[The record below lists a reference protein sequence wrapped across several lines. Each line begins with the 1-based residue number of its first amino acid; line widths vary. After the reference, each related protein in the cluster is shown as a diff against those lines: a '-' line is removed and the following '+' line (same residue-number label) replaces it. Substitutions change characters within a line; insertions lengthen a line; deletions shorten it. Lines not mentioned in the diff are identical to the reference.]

1 LCFAERSGKFEMEI
15 MRPPAYPARAVVG
28 EDKMDLKRNLPA
40 TLKATAAT
48 AAAMACLLAAPAAE
62 AQTELRLHTFVG
74 PGHIIFTQI
83 LEPLAAA
90 IEEETGGEVT
100 LTLYPSMQLG
110 GGAPE
115 LIRQAQQ
122 GTVDMAFSLPGYT
135 SPVFPRTQMIEL
147 PGLSEDGVAATELMW
162 DLLEGGHLDPEFD
175 GLKVLALW
183 AADDGNIYT
192 RDRPIRTMEDIEGM
206 ILRSPSAAQA
216 TQIERLGGTPVAM
229 PITELY
235 PQLERGVI
243 DGALVPFTTILDFRM
258 HEVANYFTI
267 TGPVFGRSQFTVV
280 MNEDSYNRLSE
291 EHQEV
296 IDRLTG
302 IELSRQATQVYL
314 DRADESI
321 EFVRN
326 ADGKEVIE
334 LSAEEQERLR
344 EALSPIYGE
353 WVTEME
359 AQGIDGRAM
368 LGVAGVELD

>member
-1 LCFAERSGKFEMEI
+1 MVKTHAF
-15 MRPPAYPARAVVG
+15 VG
-28 EDKMDLKRNLPA
+28 GLRGSLR
-40 TLKATAAT
+40 AAT
-48 AAAMACLLAAPAAE
+48 ASLALSAGLLAAGAVA

-74 PGHIIFTQI
+74 PGHIIFTEI

-90 IEEETGGEVT
+90 IEEETGGEVV

-115 LIRQAQQ
+115 LIRQAQE

-147 PGLSEDGVAATELMW
+147 PGLSDDGVAATELMW
-162 DLLEGGHLDPEFD
+162 ELLDGGHLDPEFD

-183 AADDGNIYT
+183 AADDAGIYT
-192 RDRPIRTMEDIEGM
+192 RDRPIREMEDIEGM

-243 DGALVPFTTILDFRM
+243 DGAMVPFTTILDFRM
-258 HEVANYFTI
+258 HEVANYYTI

-280 MNEDSYNRLSE
+280 MNEQSYNRLSE

-302 IELSRQATQVYL
+302 IELSREATQAYL
-314 DRADESI
+314 DRANESI
-321 EFVRN
+321 EFVRG
-326 ADGKEVIE
+326 DDSKEVIE
-334 LSAEEQERLR
+334 FSEDEQARIL
-344 EALSPIYGE
+344 EALSPIYEE
-353 WVTEME
+353 WVAEME
-359 AQGIDGRAM
+359 GQGIDGRAM
-368 LGVAGVELD
+368 LAVAGVEID